1 MNIAVDWSHTKGLA
15 TYDGTNSE
23 NHKTRASFLL
33 WLRKIGQNTQKS
45 VILEDGCPVSLILD
59 IANEGNPVLLISNK
73 ATKRYR
79 AEHGIPKSDEVDAKI
94 IWELANSGAQLT
106 QVSLDDDRLE
116 LRFLYRQFLRYQKT
130 RIAVGNTQKNYSRY
144 YRAKEPA
151 SGNGSPDDITPYDT
165 AKKALERAED
175 AIMKRASGL
184 VSTGQSKS
192 MPSQP
197 NIRGLHN
204 RIWVGILA
212 TANPT
217 DFKCLSS
224 YLRFCGL
231 THDVKKS
238 KNYNRHAKKLY
249 HMLARLTRQYEDP
262 EFKLMYDKC
271 KADIQA
277 KHPDYDE
284 KHLHF
289 AAVNRTATMLAKYIF
304 RYVNGKI
311 LEAGE

>member
-1 MNIAVDWSHTKGLA
+1 MIAVDWSHTKGLA
-15 TYDGTNSE
+15 TYDGIKSE
-23 NHKTRASFLL
+23 NHKTRASFLSQ
-33 WLRKIGQNTQKS
+33 LRKLGKNAEKS

-79 AEHGIPKSDEVDAKI
+79 AEHGIPKSDEVDATI
-94 IWELANSGAQLT
+94 IWKLANSGEKLT
-106 QVSLDDDRLE
+106 RAKPDPERLE

-144 YRAKEPA
+144 YGTKELA
-151 SGNGSPDDITPYDT
+151 SCNPSPDDTTPYDS
-165 AKKALERAED
+165 AKDALKRAEYALMKKASR
-175 AIMKRASGL
+175 L

-192 MPSQP
+192 MPPQP
-197 NIRGLHN
+197 PIKGLAD

-212 TANPT
+212 TANPV
-217 DFKCLSS
+217 DFKCKSS

-231 THDVKKS
+231 TQDVRKS
-238 KNYNRHAKKLY
+238 ENYNRRAKKLY
-249 HMLARLTRQYEDP
+249 HMLAEKVWYYENKDFRP
-262 EFKLMYDKC
+262 IYDQC
-271 KADIQA
+271 KADIHD

-289 AAVNRTATMLAKYIF
+289 AALIRTATYLAKYVF
-304 RYVNGKI
+304 EYVRQN
-311 LEAGE
+311 A